1 MAFVIKSDV
10 SRRIVAGSFKESEF
24 FYVADEA
31 TGELIG
37 KKPHDTR
44 EDAELELAGLA
55 GLEAGLEFA
64 KAQYPDQSLKA
75 QVGKANVISEYLAWE
90 AAGKPVKSAGEA
102 KAEEGVEAPV
112 AEEAAAEDETF

>member
-10 SRRIVAGSFKESEF
+10 SRRIVAGAFKESEF

-44 EDAELELAGLA
+44 EEAELELAGLA

-64 KAQYPDQSLKA
+64 KALFPKLSTKA

-90 AAGKPVKSAGEA
+90 AAGKPVKYVEEA
-102 KAEEGVEAPV
+102 DSEEVQEAP
-112 AEEAAAEDETF
+112 EAAAEDEIF

>member
-10 SRRIVAGSFKESEF
+10 SRRIVAGSFKEAEF

-37 KKPHDTR
+37 KKPHDTK
-44 EDAELELAGLA
+44 EEAELELAGLA

-64 KAQYPDQSLKA
+64 KAHYPDQSLKA

-90 AAGKPVKSAGEA
+90 AAGKPVKEAGAA
-102 KAEEGVEAPV
+102 KAEEAPV
-112 AEEAAAEDETF
+112 AEEAPAEDETF

>member
-10 SRRIVAGSFKESEF
+10 SRRIVAGDFKESEF

-31 TGELIG
+31 TGKLIG
-37 KKPHDTR
+37 KKAHDAR
-44 EDAELELAGLA
+44 EDAELELAGMA

-90 AAGKPVKSAGEA
+90 AAGKPVKAAGET
-102 KAEEGVEAPV
+102 KAEEAPV
-112 AEEAAAEDETF
+112 AEEAPAEDETF

>member
-90 AAGKPVKSAGEA
+90 AAGKPVKEAGA
-102 KAEEGVEAPV
+102 KAEEG
-112 AEEAAAEDETF
+112 AEETVPVDAAPEDETF

>member
-37 KKPHDTR
+37 KKPHDTK
-44 EDAELELAGLA
+44 EEAEFELAGLA

-90 AAGKPVKSAGEA
+90 AAGKPVKEAGAA

-112 AEEAAAEDETF
+112 ADEAAAEDETF

>member
-10 SRRIVAGSFKESEF
+10 TSRIVASSFKKSEF

-31 TGELIG
+31 TGELVG
-37 KKPHDTR
+37 KKSHDTR
-44 EDAELELAGLA
+44 EEAELELAGLA

-64 KAQYPDQSLKA
+64 KAQFPKLSTKA

-90 AAGKPVKSAGEA
+90 AAGKPVKSVEEA
-102 KAEEGVEAPV
+102 DAEEVPEAP
-112 AEEAAAEDETF
+112 EAAAEDETF